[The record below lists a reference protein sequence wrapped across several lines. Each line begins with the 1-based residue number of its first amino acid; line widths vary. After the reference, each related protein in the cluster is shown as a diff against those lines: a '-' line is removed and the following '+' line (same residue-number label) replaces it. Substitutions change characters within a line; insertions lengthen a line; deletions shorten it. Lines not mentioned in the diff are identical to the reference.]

1 MSENRVRRSPRRLPK
16 PVGLLVVT
24 VVMLGILGGALL
36 AGRAMLASFTRAS
49 AADYNGAGTG
59 QAVVQIH
66 QGDSAGDIGATLVSK
81 HVVQSV
87 AAFRHAADAEPR
99 SRGLQPGFYTLRQRM
114 SASDALALLLDPNAR
129 QRGRVTIPEGSSL
142 ASTLA
147 RIVKDTDVPMAA
159 LVAAVDNP
167 AALGLPSYAKGKPEG
182 FLFPATYD
190 VQPGTG
196 AAAVLT
202 MMAGRFGVEA
212 AALDLEASAQQ
223 LGRSAYD
230 IVTVASLAEAETPV
244 DADRAKVARVV
255 YNRLAKGMPLQF
267 DSTINYLRA
276 EKKARLSDADIAV
289 ASPYNTYA
297 HKGLPPGPINS
308 PGRKAFEAALH
319 PAAGDYIYFIT
330 IDKQGHSL
338 FTASY
343 PAFLAA
349 KAKAQRDGVY

>member
-16 PVGLLVVT
+16 PVGLIVVT
-24 VVMLGILGGALL
+24 LVMLGILGGALL
-36 AGRAMLASFTRAS
+36 GGRAMLASFTSAA
-49 AADYNGAGTG
+49 AADYDGAGSG
-59 QAVVQIH
+59 QAVVQIR

-87 AAFRHAADAEPR
+87 GAFRHAADAEPR

-114 SASDALALLLDPNAR
+114 SASAALALLLDPTAR

-159 LVAAVDNP
+159 LVTAVGNP

-202 MMAGRFGVEA
+202 MMTGRFGVEA
-212 AALDLEASAQQ
+212 AALDLEAGAQQ

-308 PGRKAFEAALH
+308 PGRKALEAALH
-319 PAAGDYIYFIT
+319 PAPGDYIYFIT